1 MAING
6 VTKKLKV
13 TASGLDEIKAL
24 CEKATREA
32 AQLEETLDKLGAVE
46 IKVECDIVDSDSEK
60 L

>member
-13 TASGLDEIKAL
+13 TVSGLDEIKAL
-24 CEKATREA
+24 CEKVNKEA
-32 AQLEETLDKLGAVE
+32 AQLEETLDKLRAVE
-46 IKVECDIVDSDSEK
+46 IKAEYDVVDSDSEK